1 MLKKKGTLESIE
13 TCVRA
18 LFHTQNI
25 QSRVRVEVNVPYPSN
40 VMIYIP
46 TILDDIVLL
55 EDVFDYILP
64 TGMTYTF
71 NYGGWSEESS
81 SEEQI
86 GLVSNDVR
94 TYLMSDS
101 YIAQVSN
108 NGVGGMVGENVDE
121 DLFIVNSAQKNRSMT
136 FTEVIQGDLITQL
149 DTPINV
155 EVNGSI
161 VSFDEVEYAEQYE
174 ILIDGNNIGAQDA
187 IRNLQTCD
195 EEDLTTCDSEILT
208 V

>member
-40 VMIYIP
+40 IMIYIP

-155 EVNGSI
+155 EVNGTT

>member
-155 EVNGSI
+155 EVNGST

-174 ILIDGNNIGAQDA
+174 ILIDGNDIGAHDA
-187 IRNLQTCD
+187 TRYLQTCD

>member
-1 MLKKKGTLESIE
+1 
-13 TCVRA
+13 
-18 LFHTQNI
+18 
-25 QSRVRVEVNVPYPSN
+25 
-40 VMIYIP
+40 
-46 TILDDIVLL
+46 
-55 EDVFDYILP
+55 
-64 TGMTYTF
+64 
-71 NYGGWSEESS
+71 
-81 SEEQI
+81 
-86 GLVSNDVR
+86 
-94 TYLMSDS
+94 
-101 YIAQVSN
+101 
-108 NGVGGMVGENVDE
+108 
-121 DLFIVNSAQKNRSMT
+121 MT

-155 EVNGSI
+155 EVNGTT

>member
-1 MLKKKGTLESIE
+1 
-13 TCVRA
+13 
-18 LFHTQNI
+18 
-25 QSRVRVEVNVPYPSN
+25 
-40 VMIYIP
+40 MIYIP

-149 DTPINV
+149 DTPTNV
-155 EVNGSI
+155 EVNGTT

-174 ILIDGNNIGAQDA
+174 ILIDGNDIGAQDA

>member
-86 GLVSNDVR
+86 GLVSNNVR

-155 EVNGSI
+155 EVNGTT

-174 ILIDGNNIGAQDA
+174 ILIDGNSVGTQDA

>member
-155 EVNGSI
+155 EVNGTT